1 MGVTQLA
8 CPSFEEQAPAKPGC
22 VPRYAGISGLH
33 PNLDL
38 HLDSDLGPHLDSLL
52 GPHLKPHLD
61 PHLGPLLGPYLD
73 SDLDP
78 HQVPHLDLLLSPHLA
93 PHLDSDL
100 DPHLDSDLDP
110 HLDPYQDSQVIRS
123 GSLLRQVEQTL
134 CMAAEGAQGERVL
147 GNVRENPGGVKR
159 HHHLKRGVLSV
170 PSETTGA
177 ADPMCEDRLGTQD
190 SGGSGNP
197 SLTVP

>member
-8 CPSFEEQAPAKPGC
+8 RPSFEEQAPAKPGC

-100 DPHLDSDLDP
+100 DPHLD
-110 HLDPYQDSQVIRS
+110 PYQDSQAIRS
-123 GSLLRQVEQTL
+123 GSLSRQVEQTL
-134 CMAAEGAQGERVL
+134 YMAAEGAQGERVL
-147 GNVRENPGGVKR
+147 GNVRENPGSVKR

-190 SGGSGNP
+190 SGGSGDP
-197 SLTVP
+197 GLTVP